1 MPLSDD
7 VLRLDNQLC
16 FPLYAAAKAIVRSYE
31 PFLGP
36 LGLTYTQYIVMMV
49 LWEKGEAT
57 INEVGEKV
65 LLDSGTLSPLVNKL
79 IAKGYLEK
87 TTGEDGRERH
97 ITVTHSG
104 CELKEK
110 CLEIPAKIGSCVKL
124 EPQEAMELYRL
135 CHKVL
140 EGVSNG

>member
-1 MPLSDD
+1 MSIADD
-7 VLRLDNQLC
+7 ALRLDNQLC

-87 TTGEDGRERH
+87 TKGVDGRERH
-97 ITVTHSG
+97 LTVTSLG
-104 CELKEK
+104 WELKEK

-124 EPQEAMELYRL
+124 EPQEGMELYRL

-140 EGVSNG
+140 EGFE